1 MSRTIAAALLA
12 LGLLVSGARAGS
24 PPWTVLTLSESAQRQ
39 VPADRITAVLR
50 LEEQG
55 EDARAVQGEINR
67 RMAQAL
73 ELARAQPEVR
83 VEGGSYS
90 VSASTPPPEQR
101 AKPVWTAVQQIALEG
116 GDSGQVLALAG
127 ALQELGFLFSDLRQ
141 HLSPERQREAR
152 EGLLREASERLRA
165 TADTLAASLGLSFT
179 GWTRVALLGVG
190 PEPRFARSAMAA
202 EAFDMP
208 VTAGAEI
215 TVSVTVEGEAR
226 LMRLP

>member
-12 LGLLVSGARAGS
+12 LGLLLSGARADS
-24 PPWTVLTLSESAQRQ
+24 PLWTVLTLSESAQRQ
-39 VPADRITAVLR
+39 VAADRITAVLR

-55 EDARAVQGEINR
+55 KDARAVQSEINR

-73 ELARAQPEVR
+73 ELARAQPAVR

-90 VSASTPPPEQR
+90 VSTSLPPPEQR
-101 AKPVWTAVQQIALEG
+101 AEPVWTAVQQIALEG
-116 GDSGQVLALAG
+116 GDAGQVLALAG

-152 EGLLREASERLRA
+152 EELLREASARLRA
-165 TADTLAASLGLSFT
+165 TVDTLAASLGLSFT
-179 GWTRVALLGVG
+179 EWSRITLLGAG
-190 PEPRFARSAMAA
+190 PEPKFARSAMAA

-215 TVSVTVEGEAR
+215 TVSVTLEGEAR
-226 LMRLP
+226 LIRLP

>member
-1 MSRTIAAALLA
+1 MRRIVAVAFLA
-12 LGLLVSGARAGS
+12 LALAPPGAGAES
-24 PPWTVLTLSESAQRQ
+24 PPWTVLTLAETAQRQ
-39 VPADRITAVLR
+39 VAADRITAVLR

-73 ELARAQPEVR
+73 ELARTQPEVR

-101 AKPVWTAVQQIALEG
+101 AKPVWTAAQQIALEG
-116 GDSGQVLALAG
+116 GDSAQVLALAG

-141 HLSPERQREAR
+141 HLSPERHREAR
-152 EGLLREASERLRA
+152 DGLLREASARLRA
-165 TADTLAASLGLSFT
+165 TAAALAESLGLSFV
-179 GWTRVALLGVG
+179 GWNRVALVGGG
-190 PEPRFARSAMAA
+190 PEPRFARSAMAV